1 MANVKIERTGN
12 GIATLVI
19 DRESKRNA
27 LNRATLDALCDHLDL
42 LTAEEG
48 VRVIILRG
56 AGDQAFC
63 AGADLRE
70 VLKCETLAES
80 RAHFDGVRRV
90 IVRLQNAPQ
99 PTISRVAGF
108 ALAGGCGL
116 AVATDF
122 TIAGEGAV
130 FGLPE
135 INLGLLP
142 LIVSEPIYRAVG
154 SRKVLLDLA
163 LTGRRVQASE
173 AHQLGMV
180 TRVVPDGELD
190 AEVSSLADQL
200 AGQSPAAL
208 RMGKEALYT
217 MCELDDH
224 AAMKY
229 LREMTVIAARSDD
242 AAEGIEAFFAKRQPV
257 WKSR

>member
-1 MANVKIERTGN
+1 MANVTIDRRPGGVAVLT
-12 GIATLVI
+12 I
-19 DRESKRNA
+19 DREDKRNA
-27 LNRATLDALCDHLDL
+27 LNRATLGELCDGLDS
-42 LTAEEG
+42 LTADTG
-48 VRVIILRG
+48 VRAIVLRG

-70 VLKCETLAES
+70 VLECDTLEES

-99 PTISRVAGF
+99 PTISRVSGF

-130 FGLPE
+130 MGLPE

-142 LIVSEPIYRAVG
+142 LIVSEPIYRAIG

-163 LTGRRVQASE
+163 LTGRRVNADE
-173 AHQLGMV
+173 AQRLSLV
-180 TRVVPDGELD
+180 TRVVADADLD
-190 AEVSSLADQL
+190 REVDALADKL
-200 AGQSPAAL
+200 AGLSASAL
-208 RMGKEALYT
+208 RMGKEAIYA
-217 MCELDDH
+217 MCELEDQ

-229 LREMTVIAARSDD
+229 LREMTVIAARSED
-242 AAEGIEAFFAKRQPV
+242 AAEGIEAFFEKRDPV
-257 WKSR
+257 WKGR